1 MSPNTYSL
9 KIGFKV
15 AAWIILLIVF
25 SMAVYSF
32 YQAIQEN
39 MADKIG
45 RWCYRHCLLSFFM
58 FACSF
63 FALNRMV
70 KLIFLEIAFL
80 KDGISIQSFSKNQII
95 NNETIRDISIKKNE
109 CIIYLKNGESI
120 YIPDEL
126 TNFEDFKR
134 RLKIFYKE

>member
-1 MSPNTYSL
+1 
-9 KIGFKV
+9 
-15 AAWIILLIVF
+15 
-25 SMAVYSF
+25 
-32 YQAIQEN
+32 
-39 MADKIG
+39 
-45 RWCYRHCLLSFFM
+45 
-58 FACSF
+58 
-63 FALNRMV
+63 MV